1 MAVEFLGK
9 NAPDGVTLGLS
20 ATEKVSFFG
29 ATPVIQQAITAVAT
43 VTATTTINE
52 GRIGRIETALVNLG
66 LITTG
71 G

>member
-9 NAPDGVTLGLS
+9 NAPDGVSIGPT